1 MAFRSWA
8 ASRFGSPSAVYGTI
22 LYSALIAVVS
32 TDHTDTVEVLVVSL
46 FSLIVFWCAHV
57 YAETVA
63 GHGVKDGTVIRLR
76 TSFREA
82 TTKSSGMLYAA
93 IAPSLILLLGVFH
106 VLRMDAA
113 VSFSL
118 LVATAVLGV
127 LGFIAFTQRGSPMI
141 IRILGAL
148 GTAFFG
154 TIMIVLN
161 TAVH

>member
-1 MAFRSWA
+1 MGFRSWV

-32 TDHTDTVEVLVVSL
+32 TDHTDALEVLVVSV
-46 FSLIVFWCAHV
+46 FSLIVLWGAHV

-76 TSFREA
+76 TSFREGIA
-82 TTKSSGMLYAA
+82 KSSGMLYAA
-93 IAPSLILLLGVFH
+93 IAPSLLLVLGVFH
-106 VLRMDAA
+106 ILRTDDA

-127 LGFIAFTQRGSPMI
+127 LGFIAFTQRRSPII

-154 TIMIVLN
+154 TIMILLN
-161 TAVH
+161 MAVH